1 MHEEKEKKKRAMEDE
16 LLGQQWNKY
25 HTKNLCPP
33 PPFYSVFSILSP
45 KWDNSASEMIC

>member
-33 PPFYSVFSILSP
+33 PTFLLCLLYSVT
-45 KWDNSASEMIC
+45 KVG